1 MVIALGAALAAA
13 LGVASIYLSFPGRT
27 LLLGEV
33 LAGVV
38 FLGGFAL
45 YVIHRPAARQLVWPR

>member
-13 LGVASIYLSFPGRT
+13 LAVASIYVSFPGRT
-27 LLLGEV
+27 LLFGELV
-33 LAGVV
+33 AGLV

-45 YVIHRPAARQLVWPR
+45 YTVHRPAARQLVWPR